1 MGRLTLFRRLQ
12 HLFLECQAL
21 LKALVLTFFNPKNN
35 THKGAILLLSLTPVY
50 RDTSQSTERLTHLPK
65 VTQPVI
71 SRAGLEYSNLGL
83 ESVFLAMT
91 TYNHLAGL

>member
-35 THKGAILLLSLTPVY
+35 TRKRAILLLSLTPFY
-50 RDTSQSTERLTHLPK
+50 RDTSQSTEKLIHLPK
-65 VTQPVI
+65 VTQSVI
-71 SRAGLEYSNLGL
+71 SRAGLESSNLGP
-83 ESVFLAMT
+83 ESVLLAMT
-91 TYNHLAGL
+91 TYSHLAGP